1 MYVLWNKWYD
11 ESKVISKERG
21 SYVMSLMIEHVTKK
35 YKNFTAVNDI
45 SLSLEKGKMLGFLGR
60 NGAGKTTT
68 FRMILGLT
76 PITEGAITYNGK
88 IIDKSLYNRI
98 GYLPEERGLHPK
110 MKVEDELRYLATLKG
125 MKSKDITE
133 AIDYWLNRFN
143 ITENR
148 EKKIEALSKGNQ
160 QKIQLLASMLHK
172 PELLILDEP
181 FSGLDPVNVELLKSA
196 VQDLNDEG
204 TTIIYSSHRMEHVEE
219 LCDNVCILN
228 KGELVV
234 SGAIDEVKSNHG
246 YKRVVIETEHHM
258 PEIDAIAGV
267 LDVERNKRE
276 IKATIESEIIAE
288 KIYDVVTRYGFV
300 KRFQVVEPSLNEIF
314 IAKVGDINE

>member
-1 MYVLWNKWYD
+1 
-11 ESKVISKERG
+11 
-21 SYVMSLMIEHVTKK
+21 MSLNIEHVTKK
-35 YKNFTAVNDI
+35 YKDFTAVNDI
-45 SLSLEKGKMLGFLGR
+45 SLSLEQGKMLGFLGR

-76 PITEGAITYNGK
+76 PITEGKIAYNDK
-88 IIDKSLYNRI
+88 PIDKTSYNHI

-125 MKSKDITE
+125 MKSKEITE
-133 AIDYWLNRFN
+133 AIDYWLDRFG
-143 ITENR
+143 IKENR
-148 EKKIEALSKGNQ
+148 VKKIEALSKGNQ

-196 VQDLNDEG
+196 VKDLNNAG

-228 KGELVV
+228 RGELVV
-234 SGAIDEVKSNHG
+234 SGPIDEVKANHG
-246 YKRVVIETEHHM
+246 KKSVVIETEHEM
-258 PEIDAIAGV
+258 SEIDSIDGV
-267 LDVERNKRE
+267 LNVDRSKRE
-276 IKATIESEIIAE
+276 IKAMIETEAVAE
-288 KIYDVVTRYGFV
+288 KIYEVVIQYGFV

-314 IAKVGDINE
+314 IAKVGEVNG

>member
-1 MYVLWNKWYD
+1 
-11 ESKVISKERG
+11 
-21 SYVMSLMIEHVTKK
+21 MSLNIEHVTKR
-35 YKNFTAVNDI
+35 YKDFTAVNDI
-45 SLSLEKGKMLGFLGR
+45 SLSLEQGKMLGFLGR

-76 PITEGAITYNGK
+76 PITEGKIAYNDK
-88 IIDKSLYNRI
+88 PIDKTSYNHI

-125 MKSKDITE
+125 MKSKAITE
-133 AIDYWLNRFN
+133 AIDYWLDRFGIN
-143 ITENR
+143 ENR

-196 VQDLNDEG
+196 VKDLNDAG

-228 KGELVV
+228 RGELVV
-234 SGAIDEVKSNHG
+234 SGPIDEVKANHG
-246 YKRVVIETEHHM
+246 NKSVVVETEHEM
-258 PEIDAIAGV
+258 PEIDNIDGV
-267 LDVERNKRE
+267 LHVDRSKRE
-276 IKATIESEIIAE
+276 IKAMIEAEAVAE
-288 KIYDVVTRYGFV
+288 KIYEVVTQYGFV
-300 KRFQVVEPSLNEIF
+300 KRFQVVEPTLNEIF
-314 IAKVGDINE
+314 IAKVGDVNG

>member
-1 MYVLWNKWYD
+1 
-11 ESKVISKERG
+11 
-21 SYVMSLMIEHVTKK
+21 MSLIIDHVTKK
-35 YKNFTAVNDI
+35 YKNFTAVNDM

-76 PITEGAITYNGK
+76 PITKGSITYNDK
-88 IIDKSLYNRI
+88 VIDRSLYNRI

-125 MKSKDITE
+125 MASKDITK
-133 AIDYWLNRFN
+133 AIDYWLKRFD

-148 EKKIEALSKGNQ
+148 EKKIESLSKGNQ
-160 QKIQLLASMLHK
+160 QKIQLLASMLHD

-196 VQDLNDEG
+196 VQDLNNTG

-234 SGAIDEVKSNHG
+234 SGPIDEVKTNHG
-246 YKRVVIETEHHM
+246 NKRVVIETDHEM
-258 PEIDAIAGV
+258 PEIDKVDGV
-267 LDVERNKRE
+267 LEVDRNKRE
-276 IKATIESEIIAE
+276 IKAMIETESVAE
-288 KIYDVVTRYGFV
+288 QIYDIVKQYGFV

-314 IAKVGDINE
+314 IDKVGDVNG

>member
-1 MYVLWNKWYD
+1 
-11 ESKVISKERG
+11 
-21 SYVMSLMIEHVTKK
+21 MSLIIDHVTKK
-35 YKNFTAVNDI
+35 YKNFTAVNDM

-76 PITEGAITYNGK
+76 PITKGSITYNDK
-88 IIDKSLYNRI
+88 VIDRSLYNRI

-110 MKVEDELRYLATLKG
+110 MKVEDELCYLATLKG
-125 MKSKDITE
+125 MASKDITK
-133 AIDYWLNRFN
+133 AIDYWLKRFD

-148 EKKIEALSKGNQ
+148 EKKIESLSKGNQ
-160 QKIQLLASMLHK
+160 QKIQLLASMLHD

-196 VQDLNDEG
+196 VQDLNNAG

-234 SGAIDEVKSNHG
+234 SGPIDEVKTNHG
-246 YKRVVIETEHHM
+246 NKRVVIETDHEM
-258 PEIDAIAGV
+258 PEIDKVDGV
-267 LDVERNKRE
+267 LEVDRNKRE
-276 IKATIESEIIAE
+276 IKVMIETESVAE
-288 KIYDVVTRYGFV
+288 QIYDIVKQYGFV

-314 IAKVGDINE
+314 IDKVGDVNG

>member
-1 MYVLWNKWYD
+1 
-11 ESKVISKERG
+11 
-21 SYVMSLMIEHVTKK
+21 MSLIIDHVTKK
-35 YKNFTAVNDI
+35 YKNFTAVNDM

-76 PITEGAITYNGK
+76 PITKGSITYNDK
-88 IIDKSLYNRI
+88 VIDRSLYNRI

-125 MKSKDITE
+125 MASKDITK
-133 AIDYWLNRFN
+133 AIDYWLKRFD

-148 EKKIEALSKGNQ
+148 EKKIESLSKGNQ
-160 QKIQLLASMLHK
+160 QKIQLLASMLHD

-196 VQDLNDEG
+196 VQDLNNAG

-234 SGAIDEVKSNHG
+234 SGPIDEVKTNHG
-246 YKRVVIETEHHM
+246 NKRVVIETDHEM
-258 PEIDAIAGV
+258 PEIDKVDGV
-267 LDVERNKRE
+267 LEVDRNKRE
-276 IKATIESEIIAE
+276 IKAMIKTESVAE
-288 KIYDVVTRYGFV
+288 QIYDIVKQYGFV

-314 IAKVGDINE
+314 IDKVGDVNG

>member
-1 MYVLWNKWYD
+1 MT
-11 ESKVISKERG
+11 KVISKERG
-21 SYVMSLMIEHVTKK
+21 THAMSLLIEHVTKK

-76 PITEGAITYNGK
+76 PITEGTITYNDK
-88 IIDKSLYNRI
+88 VIDRSLYNRI

-125 MKSKDITE
+125 MKSKDITK

-143 ITENR
+143 IKENR

-234 SGAIDEVKSNHG
+234 SGPIDEVKSNHG
-246 YKRVVIETEHHM
+246 HKRVVIETEHQM
-258 PEIDAIAGV
+258 PEIDAITGV
-267 LDVERNKRE
+267 IAVERNKRE
-276 IKATIESEIIAE
+276 IKATIESEMIAE
-288 KIYDVVTRYGFV
+288 KIYDVVTQYGFV

-314 IAKVGDINE
+314 IAKVGDIHE

>member
-1 MYVLWNKWYD
+1 
-11 ESKVISKERG
+11 
-21 SYVMSLMIEHVTKK
+21 MSLLIEHVTKK

-76 PITEGAITYNGK
+76 PITEGTITYNDK
-88 IIDKSLYNRI
+88 VIDRSLYNRI

-125 MKSKDITE
+125 MKSKDITK

-143 ITENR
+143 IKENR

-234 SGAIDEVKSNHG
+234 SGPIDEVKSNHG
-246 YKRVVIETEHHM
+246 HKRVVIETEHQM
-258 PEIDAIAGV
+258 PEIDAITGV
-267 LDVERNKRE
+267 IAVERNKRE
-276 IKATIESEIIAE
+276 IKATIESEMIAE
-288 KIYDVVTRYGFV
+288 KIYDVVTQYGFV

-314 IAKVGDINE
+314 IAKVGDIHE

>member
-1 MYVLWNKWYD
+1 
-11 ESKVISKERG
+11 
-21 SYVMSLMIEHVTKK
+21 MSLIIENITKK
-35 YKNFTAVNDI
+35 YKNFTAVNDM

-76 PITEGAITYNGK
+76 PITKGSITYNDK
-88 IIDKSLYNRI
+88 VIDRSLYNRI

-125 MKSKDITE
+125 MASKDITK
-133 AIDYWLNRFN
+133 AIDYWLKRFD

-148 EKKIEALSKGNQ
+148 EKKIESLSKGNQ
-160 QKIQLLASMLHK
+160 QKIQLLASMLHD

-196 VQDLNDEG
+196 VQDLNNAG

-234 SGAIDEVKSNHG
+234 SGPIDEVKTNHG
-246 YKRVVIETEHHM
+246 NKRVVIETDHEM
-258 PEIDAIAGV
+258 PEIDKVDGV
-267 LDVERNKRE
+267 LEVDRNKRE
-276 IKATIESEIIAE
+276 IKAMIETESVAE
-288 KIYDVVTRYGFV
+288 QIYDIVKQYGFV

-314 IAKVGDINE
+314 IDKVGDVNG

>member
-1 MYVLWNKWYD
+1 
-11 ESKVISKERG
+11 
-21 SYVMSLMIEHVTKK
+21 MSLLIEHVTKK

-76 PITEGAITYNGK
+76 PITEGTITYNDK
-88 IIDKSLYNRI
+88 VIDRSLYNRI

-125 MKSKDITE
+125 MKSKDITK

-143 ITENR
+143 IKENR

-204 TTIIYSSHRMEHVEE
+204 TAIIYSSHRMEHVEE

-234 SGAIDEVKSNHG
+234 SGPIDEVKSNHG
-246 YKRVVIETEHHM
+246 HKRVVIETEHQM
-258 PEIDAIAGV
+258 PEIDAITGV
-267 LDVERNKRE
+267 IAVERNKRE
-276 IKATIESEIIAE
+276 IKATIESEMIAE
-288 KIYDVVTRYGFV
+288 KIYDVVTQYGFV

-314 IAKVGDINE
+314 IAKVGDIHE

>member
-1 MYVLWNKWYD
+1 MT
-11 ESKVISKERG
+11 KVISKERG
-21 SYVMSLMIEHVTKK
+21 THAMSLLIEHVTKK

-76 PITEGAITYNGK
+76 PITEGTITYNDK
-88 IIDKSLYNRI
+88 VIDRSLYNRI

-125 MKSKDITE
+125 MKSKDITK

-143 ITENR
+143 IKENR

-234 SGAIDEVKSNHG
+234 SGPIDEVKSNHG
-246 YKRVVIETEHHM
+246 HKRVVIETEHQM
-258 PEIDAIAGV
+258 PEIDTITGMIA
-267 LDVERNKRE
+267 VERNKRE
-276 IKATIESEIIAE
+276 IKATIESEMIAE
-288 KIYDVVTRYGFV
+288 KIYDVVTQYGFV

-314 IAKVGDINE
+314 IAKVGDIHE

>member
-1 MYVLWNKWYD
+1 
-11 ESKVISKERG
+11 
-21 SYVMSLMIEHVTKK
+21 MSLIIDHVTKK
-35 YKNFTAVNDI
+35 YKNFTAVNDM

-76 PITEGAITYNGK
+76 PITKGSITYNDK
-88 IIDKSLYNRI
+88 VIDRSLYNRI

-125 MKSKDITE
+125 MASKDITK
-133 AIDYWLNRFN
+133 AIDYWLKRFD

-148 EKKIEALSKGNQ
+148 EKKIESLSKGNQ
-160 QKIQLLASMLHK
+160 QKIQLLASMLHD

-196 VQDLNDEG
+196 VQDLNNAG

-234 SGAIDEVKSNHG
+234 SGPIDEVKTNHG
-246 YKRVVIETEHHM
+246 NKRVVIETDHEM
-258 PEIDAIAGV
+258 PEIDKVDGV
-267 LDVERNKRE
+267 LEVDRNKRE
-276 IKATIESEIIAE
+276 IKAMIETESVAVQ
-288 KIYDVVTRYGFV
+288 IYDIVKQYGFV

-314 IAKVGDINE
+314 IDKVGDVNG

>member
-1 MYVLWNKWYD
+1 
-11 ESKVISKERG
+11 
-21 SYVMSLMIEHVTKK
+21 MSLIIDHVTKK
-35 YKNFTAVNDI
+35 YKNFTAVNDM

-76 PITEGAITYNGK
+76 PITKGSITYNDK
-88 IIDKSLYNRI
+88 VIDRSLYNRI

-125 MKSKDITE
+125 MASKDITK
-133 AIDYWLNRFN
+133 AIDYWLKRFD

-148 EKKIEALSKGNQ
+148 EKKIESLSKGNQ
-160 QKIQLLASMLHK
+160 QKIQLLASMLHD

-196 VQDLNDEG
+196 VQDLNNAG

-234 SGAIDEVKSNHG
+234 SGPIDEVKTNHG
-246 YKRVVIETEHHM
+246 NKRVVIETDHEM
-258 PEIDAIAGV
+258 PEIDKVDGV
-267 LDVERNKRE
+267 LEVDRNKRE
-276 IKATIESEIIAE
+276 IKAMIETESVAE
-288 KIYDVVTRYGFV
+288 QIYDIVKQYGFV

-314 IAKVGDINE
+314 IDKVGDVNG

>member
-1 MYVLWNKWYD
+1 
-11 ESKVISKERG
+11 
-21 SYVMSLMIEHVTKK
+21 MSLIIDHVTKK
-35 YKNFTAVNDI
+35 YKNFTAVNDM

-76 PITEGAITYNGK
+76 PITKGSITYNDK
-88 IIDKSLYNRI
+88 VIDRSLYNRI

-125 MKSKDITE
+125 MASKDITK
-133 AIDYWLNRFN
+133 AIDYWLKRFD

-148 EKKIEALSKGNQ
+148 EKKIESLSEGNQ
-160 QKIQLLASMLHK
+160 QKIQLLASMLHD

-196 VQDLNDEG
+196 VQDLNNAG

-234 SGAIDEVKSNHG
+234 SGPIDEVKTNHG
-246 YKRVVIETEHHM
+246 NKCVVIETDHEM
-258 PEIDAIAGV
+258 PEIDKVDGV
-267 LDVERNKRE
+267 LEVDRNKRE
-276 IKATIESEIIAE
+276 IKAMIETESVAE
-288 KIYDVVTRYGFV
+288 QIYDIVKQYGFV

-314 IAKVGDINE
+314 IDKVGDVNG

>member
-1 MYVLWNKWYD
+1 
-11 ESKVISKERG
+11 
-21 SYVMSLMIEHVTKK
+21 MSLNIEHVTKK

-76 PITEGAITYNGK
+76 PITEGHITYNGQK
-88 IIDKSLYNRI
+88 VDRAIYDRI

-125 MKSKDITE
+125 MKSKAITKE
-133 AIDYWLNRFN
+133 IDYWLERFD
-143 ITENR
+143 IKENK

-196 VQDLNDEG
+196 VQDLNDAG

-234 SGAIDEVKSNHG
+234 SGAIDDVKANHG
-246 YKRVVIETEHHM
+246 NKSVVIETHHEM
-258 PEIDAIAGV
+258 PEIEQVPGV
-267 LDVERNKRE
+267 LKVDRNKRE
-276 IKATIESEIIAE
+276 IKAMIETEHVAE
-288 KIYDVVTRYGFV
+288 KIYDIVTQYGFV
-300 KRFQVVEPSLNEIF
+300 KRFQVVEPTLNEIF
-314 IAKVGDINE
+314 IDKVGDIHG

>member
-1 MYVLWNKWYD
+1 
-11 ESKVISKERG
+11 
-21 SYVMSLMIEHVTKK
+21 MSLIIDHVTKK
-35 YKNFTAVNDI
+35 YKNFTAVNDM

-76 PITEGAITYNGK
+76 PITKGSITYNDK
-88 IIDKSLYNRI
+88 VIDRSLYNRI

-125 MKSKDITE
+125 MASKDITK
-133 AIDYWLNRFN
+133 AIDYWLKRFD

-148 EKKIEALSKGNQ
+148 EKKIESLSKGNQ
-160 QKIQLLASMLHK
+160 QKIQLLASMLHD

-196 VQDLNDEG
+196 VQDLNNAG

-234 SGAIDEVKSNHG
+234 SGPIDEVKTNHG
-246 YKRVVIETEHHM
+246 NKRVVIETDHEM
-258 PEIDAIAGV
+258 SEIDKVDGV
-267 LDVERNKRE
+267 LEVDRNKRE
-276 IKATIESEIIAE
+276 IKVMIETESVAE
-288 KIYDVVTRYGFV
+288 QIYDIVKQYGFV

-314 IAKVGDINE
+314 IDKVGDVNG